1 MAIHKQIKY
10 IRCNKGISEW
20 SERSIHHLFDWWLL
34 MFYCLQLHNSCG
46 CSIFLFL
53 SWIACRPLAGD
64 ILAITPLTVQLY
76 YVINHFSL
84 YCFFIVCIANW
95 VVCGQLGKNMEK
107 YMEKRLVRAL
117 SQNRLSVSRCSENY
131 ATMRHARPLVAPVP
145 MGYAYIYIVL
155 NSCASEKDRQIP
167 VAHML
172 VCAVCHRSRQTAQ
185 IIKPENNKM
194 FIIMFMHEI
203 QPCTHPSDSKSTP
216 LRRIMTMQPEIT
228 QANAKQQT
236 KILKIKKKQTHS
248 KHRRDWEGDVNKF
261 APSRADWHFQK
272 RPKKKNTN
280 NNRTRAQTSNNKT
293 AEKKIENTKKP

>member
-117 SQNRLSVSRCSENY
+117 SQNRLSVSRCSENNVRY
-131 ATMRHARPLVAPVP
+131 TMRLCVMHDHWSPRFRWDTH
-145 MGYAYIYIVL
+145 IYILYWIRV
-155 NSCASEKDRQIP
+155 Q
-167 VAHML
+167 V
-172 VCAVCHRSRQTAQ
+172 
-185 IIKPENNKM
+185 
-194 FIIMFMHEI
+194 
-203 QPCTHPSDSKSTP
+203 
-216 LRRIMTMQPEIT
+216 
-228 QANAKQQT
+228 
-236 KILKIKKKQTHS
+236 KKTGKYRLPTC
-248 KHRRDWEGDVNKF
+248 
-261 APSRADWHFQK
+261 
-272 RPKKKNTN
+272 
-280 NNRTRAQTSNNKT
+280 
-293 AEKKIENTKKP
+293 